1 MQAFQ
6 LNVDDEVIAIGNAIV
21 GLVNDIKAGK
31 AALVDAEDAFAAL
44 VGAVGSLQN
53 LPADIK
59 KIDNQVY
66 LAKVLAGILE
76 PVVAAPAAA
85 V

>member
-1 MQAFQ
+1 MQVFQ

-53 LPADIK
+53 IPADIK

-76 PVVAAPAAA
+76 PVAAPAAA